1 MLPTTVDEKA
11 TRANARRGQRF
22 AARHTLW
29 SQSRLPRS
37 KNCGRAVQR
46 NGGGVVVKVLSDA
59 SGRRPGFGNLQ
70 SCGSVWAC
78 PCCSATINA
87 QRQTDIE
94 AALTAWQDG
103 GPRGR
108 RVALVTLTMK
118 HRRGQR
124 LSTLWDALA
133 SSWNLV
139 ASGAGWAADQKAYG
153 SLLAGAEHKSG
164 PHKGKLRPSKMRIP
178 VIRVVEGTHGKH
190 GWHVH
195 IHALLLLPA
204 GTTEA
209 DVAALGAGIFDR
221 WSAALTARG
230 LSAQRF
236 YRDPITK
243 ELLELGVDARLIKG
257 DASAALGDYFTKAVY
272 QGSMEVARGDMKD
285 ARYGNRTPFK
295 VLADV
300 VDKTRAIDDS
310 REDLALWG
318 EWELASKGRR
328 QITWSRGL
336 RALLLPDAPELEL
349 TDQELAD
356 QDHGGDV
363 VAEVGKDLWA
373 LIVARRADWRL
384 LQAFGRSDRNGYR
397 LLWLWA
403 KAADLESAAQWAVL
417 AQNDTRATQWRRKL
431 DG

>member
-1 MLPTTVDEKA
+1 MLSNTVGDA
-11 TRANARRGQRF
+11 GARANTRRGQRF

-29 SQSRLPRS
+29 SESRLPRS

-46 NGGGVVVKVLSDA
+46 NGAGVTVKVLSDA
-59 SGRRPGFGNLQ
+59 SGRRPGYGNLQ
-70 SCGSVWAC
+70 SCGSVWSC
-78 PCCSATINA
+78 PICSATINA

-103 GPRGR
+103 GSLGR

-118 HRRGQR
+118 HRKGQR
-124 LSTLWDALA
+124 LSTLWDAL
-133 SSWNLV
+133 SQSWNLA
-139 ASGAGWAADQKAYG
+139 ASGAGWAEDQALYG
-153 SLLAGAEHKSG
+153 SLLAGAEYKSG
-164 PHKGKLRPSKMRIP
+164 PHKGQLRPSKVRIP

-204 GTTEA
+204 GTTDA
-209 DVAALGAGIFDR
+209 DVAALGARVFDR
-221 WSAALTARG
+221 WSAALTDRG

-236 YRDPITK
+236 YRDPVTH
-243 ELLELGVDARLIKG
+243 ELVELGVDARLLKG
-257 DASAALGDYFTKAVY
+257 DAAAAFGEYFTKANY

-300 VDKTRAIDDS
+300 VASGDADDL
-310 REDLALWG
+310 DLWG

-336 RALLLPDAPELEL
+336 RALLLPEAPEVEL

-356 QDHGGDV
+356 QDKGGDV
-363 VAEVGKDLWA
+363 VAEVGKELWA
-373 LIVARRADWRL
+373 LIAARRLDWKL

-403 KAADLESAAQWAVL
+403 KAADLESAAQWAAL

-431 DG
+431 G